1 MIAIKLFFF
10 FSYLIS
16 ISNEGSC
23 SITTR
28 AEKYTKCR
36 DKAPTDSR
44 NNVCCF
50 LKANGGGLKK
60 CVELRRTDIKGD
72 RFKEVK
78 NQIKAGSY
86 DYWLMPNY
94 TGFEEYKDNKT
105 NLINKIDSLRCNNSP
120 FLKYFGSFAI
130 LFTILFILI

>member
-16 ISNEGSC
+16 ISNEGPC
-23 SITTR
+23 AITSH

-50 LKANGGGLKK
+50 LKAGDLKK
-60 CVELRRTDIKGD
+60 CVELRRSDIKGD
-72 RFKEVK
+72 KFKEVK

-94 TGFEEYKDNKT
+94 TGFEEYRNNTK
-105 NLINKIDSLRCNNSP
+105 LQKIDSLRCNNSP
-120 FLKYFGSFAI
+120 FLKYFGLFAI
-130 LFTILFILI
+130 LLILI

>member
-78 NQIKAGSY
+78 NQIKAGLY

-94 TGFEEYKDNKT
+94 TGFEEYKDCK
-105 NLINKIDSLRCNNSP
+105 K
-120 FLKYFGSFAI
+120 
-130 LFTILFILI
+130 FIITMLLYY

>member
-16 ISNEGSC
+16 ISNEGPC
-23 SITTR
+23 AITSR

-50 LKANGGGLKK
+50 LKAGDLKK
-60 CVELRRTDIKGD
+60 CVELRSSDIKGD
-72 RFKEVK
+72 KFKEVK
-78 NQIKAGSY
+78 NQIKAGTY

-94 TGFEEYKDNKT
+94 TGFEEYGNKSG
-105 NLINKIDSLRCNNSP
+105 LINKIDSLRCNNSP
-120 FLKYFGSFAI
+120 FLKYFGLFAI
-130 LFTILFILI
+130 LLILI

>member
-23 SITTR
+23 AITTR

-44 NNVCCF
+44 NNVCCH
-50 LKANGGGLKK
+50 LKANGGDLKR
-60 CVELRRTDIKGD
+60 CVELRKIDIKGD

-78 NQIKAGSY
+78 NLIKSGSY

-94 TGFEEYKDNKT
+94 TGFEEYKDNNTKI
-105 NLINKIDSLRCNNSP
+105 INKIDSLRCNNSP

-130 LFTILFILI
+130 LFILI

>member
-16 ISNEGSC
+16 ISNEGPC
-23 SITTR
+23 AITSR

-50 LKANGGGLKK
+50 LKAGDLKK
-60 CVELRRTDIKGD
+60 CVELRRSDIKGD
-72 RFKEVK
+72 KFKEVK
-78 NQIKAGSY
+78 NQIKAGTY

-94 TGFEEYKDNKT
+94 TGFEEYGNKSG
-105 NLINKIDSLRCNNSP
+105 LINKIDSLRCNNSP
-120 FLKYFGSFAI
+120 FLKYFGLFAI
-130 LFTILFILI
+130 LLILI

>member
-16 ISNEGSC
+16 ISNEGPC
-23 SITTR
+23 AITSR

-50 LKANGGGLKK
+50 LKAGDLKK
-60 CVELRRTDIKGD
+60 CVELRRSDIKGD
-72 RFKEVK
+72 KFKEVK
-78 NQIKAGSY
+78 NQIKAGTY

-94 TGFEEYKDNKT
+94 TGFEEYGNKT
-105 NLINKIDSLRCNNSP
+105 GNKTTIKKIDSLRCNNSS
-120 FLKYFGSFAI
+120 FLKYFGLFAI
-130 LFTILFILI
+130 LLILI

>member
-16 ISNEGSC
+16 ISNEGPC
-23 SITTR
+23 AITSR

-50 LKANGGGLKK
+50 LKAGDLKK
-60 CVELRRTDIKGD
+60 CVELRRSDIKGD
-72 RFKEVK
+72 KFKEVK

-94 TGFEEYKDNKT
+94 TGFEEYGNKSG
-105 NLINKIDSLRCNNSP
+105 LINKIDSLRCNNSP
-120 FLKYFGSFAI
+120 FLKYFGLFAI
-130 LFTILFILI
+130 LLILI

>member
-16 ISNEGSC
+16 ISNEGPC
-23 SITTR
+23 AITSR

-50 LKANGGGLKK
+50 LKAGDLKK
-60 CVELRRTDIKGD
+60 CVELRRSDIKGD
-72 RFKEVK
+72 KFKEVK
-78 NQIKAGSY
+78 NQIKAGTY

-94 TGFEEYKDNKT
+94 TGFEEYGNKSG
-105 NLINKIDSLRCNNSP
+105 LINKIDSLRCNNST
-120 FLKYFGSFAI
+120 FLKYFGLFAI
-130 LFTILFILI
+130 LLILI